1 MLLTILLRYR
11 TVPTSQSI
19 AFAVAAISTLRPIRT
34 GILCICKFGFLFF
47 QTPAG
52 GDVSRTQPIDLDK
65 DLNRVCSIKVTI
77 SIIIGIANTESIPT
91 KERLSWD

>member
-1 MLLTILLRYR
+1 MYLQIWL
-11 TVPTSQSI
+11 
-19 AFAVAAISTLRPIRT
+19 
-34 GILCICKFGFLFF
+34 
-47 QTPAG
+47 TPA

-65 DLNRVCSIKVTI
+65 DLNRFCSIKVTI